1 MVSSKS
7 QPTRGRI
14 LQTIVYESGQPH
26 TLKIFNALARSIMYT
41 AEFKLWEHR
50 SSCKQHSICLTCMK
64 NSCPHPIL
72 KITPFTSIPKNFWV
86 WLIYFRNIWVT
97 SSSKTYVCRDRIHRL
112 DIWLI
117 QSGHSCQWNPGHQVL
132 DECLI
137 SMWIERETHCMF
149 GRNRSCFKYC
159 WPQRTERKSRNVKIS
174 TVFPK
179 GK

>member
-1 MVSSKS
+1 MFFSWYPFFLSPLSRVNQGIYPITFYQIDCDRFKTVQGYSVASFPSVCHFLDNTSNRRRMHSLLFQFRFEIPNIQRQGQSHYLSESFRLLILSMVSSKS

-72 KITPFTSIPKNFWV
+72 KITPFTSIPKNILV
-86 WLIYFRNIWVT
+86 
-97 SSSKTYVCRDRIHRL
+97 
-112 DIWLI
+112 
-117 QSGHSCQWNPGHQVL
+117 
-132 DECLI
+132 
-137 SMWIERETHCMF
+137 
-149 GRNRSCFKYC
+149 
-159 WPQRTERKSRNVKIS
+159 
-174 TVFPK
+174 
-179 GK
+179 